1 MQWHFR
7 STDGVRLASMRMLV
21 LAGLVGLS
29 GGALA
34 QQTQIVID
42 DTRVFPESL
51 TSTADG
57 TVIIGSMAHG
67 TVYRAAPG
75 AAKAVPWIA
84 AGPNKLGRVLGVFA
98 NEPANLLWVCTNDLD
113 PKGTSAEL
121 MAFDLKS
128 GAAKGNYPFP
138 GGGLCND
145 IAVAPDGTAY
155 ITDTRGGRIL
165 ALKPNATDLTVWG
178 ADPKWVG
185 IDGIVVLTTG
195 ALLFNNVRENQLVRV
210 DMKADGTPG
219 AATQLELSQPID
231 GPDGMRA
238 LPDGRIILA
247 ENRSGKIDLVG
258 IDGDKAKIQIIKDG
272 FKFTPTAVTV
282 TGDTVWVL
290 EAKFAYRND
299 PALKDKDPDPFGATA
314 VTLTKP

>member
-7 STDGVRLASMRMLV
+7 STDGVCLASMRMLV

-128 GAAKGNYPFP
+128 GA
-138 GGGLCND
+138 
-145 IAVAPDGTAY
+145 
-155 ITDTRGGRIL
+155 
-165 ALKPNATDLTVWG
+165 
-178 ADPKWVG
+178 
-185 IDGIVVLTTG
+185 
-195 ALLFNNVRENQLVRV
+195 
-210 DMKADGTPG
+210 
-219 AATQLELSQPID
+219 
-231 GPDGMRA
+231 
-238 LPDGRIILA
+238 
-247 ENRSGKIDLVG
+247 
-258 IDGDKAKIQIIKDG
+258 
-272 FKFTPTAVTV
+272 
-282 TGDTVWVL
+282 
-290 EAKFAYRND
+290 
-299 PALKDKDPDPFGATA
+299 
-314 VTLTKP
+314 